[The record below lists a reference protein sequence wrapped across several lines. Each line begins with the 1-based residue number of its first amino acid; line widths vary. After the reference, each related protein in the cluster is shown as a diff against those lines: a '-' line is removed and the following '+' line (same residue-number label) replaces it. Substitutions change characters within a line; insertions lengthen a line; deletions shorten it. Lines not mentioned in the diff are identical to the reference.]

1 MFDAKKLLDALGTPA
16 TPPAPAPTAPAP
28 APAPEATKPAEAKPS
43 SAAQTFGAGTLLS
56 ELIGIANRPSPPPA
70 PEAPAQA
77 APAEGEQP
85 PPPPKPAA
93 PKAPPPADLTDL
105 LLGKAQEFLKTP
117 QGNAAMNAV
126 VLGLTKAVVN
136 SEAGRKLTAQ
146 AKSKGTALFNRFLNK
161 GAESPVIEGSATQ
174 IPAAPAPA
182 ALPAPAPAPSAEAA
196 GSGETALLVMRAMI
210 AAAAADGR
218 IDQDERERI
227 LGTLTRAGIDGEGV
241 KVIEAELDRPA
252 SATDLAAAVKTPEQA
267 VQVYTAARRIIT
279 PNTVEER
286 VFLAHL
292 SAALGLDPKVVAQ
305 IDALASGA
313 IKA

>member
-28 APAPEATKPAEAKPS
+28 APAPEATKPAEAKPA
-43 SAAQTFGAGTLLS
+43 SAAQAFGAGTLLS

-70 PEAPAQA
+70 PETPAQA

-161 GAESPVIEGSATQ
+161 GAESPVIEGSATLV
-174 IPAAPAPA
+174 PAAPEPA
-182 ALPAPAPAPSAEAA
+182 ALPAPAAEA
-196 GSGETALLVMRAMI
+196 SGGGDTALLVMRAMI

-252 SATDLAAAVKTPEQA
+252 SAAELAAAVKTPEQA

-292 SAALGLDPKVVAQ
+292 SAALGLDPKAVAQ

>member
-16 TPPAPAPTAPAP
+16 TPPAPAPAAS
-28 APAPEATKPAEAKPS
+28 APAPEAPKPAEAKPS

-56 ELIGIANRPSPPPA
+56 ELIGLANRPSPPPA
-70 PEAPAQA
+70 PETPAQA
-77 APAEGEQP
+77 PTAEGEQP

-136 SEAGRKLTAQ
+136 SETGRKFTAQ

-161 GAESPVIEGSATQ
+161 GAEGPVIDASATPL
-174 IPAAPAPA
+174 PAAPQPA
-182 ALPAPAPAPSAEAA
+182 ALPAPAADAA

-252 SATDLAAAVKTPEQA
+252 SAAELAASVKTPEMA

-313 IKA
+313 IRA

>member
-16 TPPAPAPTAPAP
+16 TPPAPAPAASAP
-28 APAPEATKPAEAKPS
+28 APAPEAAKPAEAKPS
-43 SAAQTFGAGTLLS
+43 AAAQAFGAGTLLS
-56 ELIGIANRPSPPPA
+56 ELIGLANRPSPPPA
-70 PEAPAQA
+70 PETPAQA
-77 APAEGEQP
+77 AAEGEQP

-105 LLGKAQEFLKTP
+105 LIGKAQEFLKTP

-136 SEAGRKLTAQ
+136 SEAGRKLTAS
-146 AKSKGTALFNRFLNK
+146 AKTKGTALFNRFLNK
-161 GAESPVIEGSATQ
+161 GADAPVIDGSATA
-174 IPAAPAPA
+174 IPTAPEPA
-182 ALPAPAPAPSAEAA
+182 ALPAPAADAA
-196 GSGETALLVMRAMI
+196 GGGETALLVMRAMI

-227 LGTLTRAGIDGEGV
+227 LGTLKRAGIDGEGV
-241 KVIEAELDRPA
+241 TLIEAELDKPA
-252 SATDLAAAVKTPEQA
+252 SAAELAAAVKTPEMA

-292 SAALGLDPKVVAQ
+292 SGALGLDPKVVAQ

>member
-16 TPPAPAPTAPAP
+16 TPAAPAP
-28 APAPEATKPAEAKPS
+28 AAPAPIPAPDAPKSAEAKPN
-43 SAAQTFGAGTLLS
+43 AAQAFGAGTLLS
-56 ELIGIANRPSPPPA
+56 ELIGLANRPSPPPA
-70 PEAPAQA
+70 PEPPAQA
-77 APAEGEQP
+77 SAEGEQP
-85 PPPPKPAA
+85 PPQPKPAA
-93 PKAPPPADLTDL
+93 PKTPAPPADLTDL

-136 SEAGRKLTAQ
+136 SEAGRKLTAS
-146 AKSKGTALFNRFLNK
+146 AKTKGTALFNRFLNK
-161 GAESPVIEGSATQ
+161 GADAPVIDGSATLV
-174 IPAAPAPA
+174 PAAPEPA
-182 ALPAPAPAPSAEAA
+182 ALPAPQA
-196 GSGETALLVMRAMI
+196 GPTDSGETALLVMRAMI

-218 IDQDERERI
+218 IDEDERERI
-227 LGTLTRAGIDGEGV
+227 LGTLKRAGIDGEGV
-241 KVIEAELDRPA
+241 ALIEAELARPA
-252 SATDLAAAVKTPEQA
+252 GAAELAAAVKTPEMA
-267 VQVYTAARRIIT
+267 VQVYTAARGIIT

-292 SAALGLDPKVVAQ
+292 SAALGLDPKIVAE

>member
-16 TPPAPAPTAPAP
+16 TPPAPAPAAP
-28 APAPEATKPAEAKPS
+28 APAPEAAKPAEAKPS
-43 SAAQTFGAGTLLS
+43 GAAQAFGAGTLLS
-56 ELIGIANRPSPPPA
+56 ELIGLANRPSPPPA
-70 PEAPAQA
+70 PETPAPAA
-77 APAEGEQP
+77 AEGEQ

-105 LLGKAQEFLKTP
+105 LIGKAQEFLKTP

-136 SEAGRKLTAQ
+136 SEAGRKLTAS
-146 AKSKGTALFNRFLNK
+146 AKTKGTALFNRFLNK
-161 GAESPVIEGSATQ
+161 GADTPVIDGSATT
-174 IPAAPAPA
+174 IPTAPEPA
-182 ALPAPAPAPSAEAA
+182 ALPAPAAEAA
-196 GSGETALLVMRAMI
+196 GGGETALLVMRAMI

-227 LGTLTRAGIDGEGV
+227 LGTLKRAGIDGEGV
-241 KVIEAELDRPA
+241 TLIEAELDKPA
-252 SATDLAAAVKTPEQA
+252 SAAELAAAVKTPEMA

>member
-16 TPPAPAPTAPAP
+16 TPPAPAPAAPAP
-28 APAPEATKPAEAKPS
+28 TPAPEAAKPAEAKPS

-56 ELIGIANRPSPPPA
+56 ELIGLANRPSPPAA
-70 PEAPAQA
+70 PETPAQPQA
-77 APAEGEQP
+77 AAEGEQP

-161 GAESPVIEGSATQ
+161 GAEAPVIDDSATLV
-174 IPAAPAPA
+174 PSAPEPA
-182 ALPAPAPAPSAEAA
+182 ALAAPTAEAA

-252 SATDLAAAVKTPEQA
+252 TATDLATAVKTPEQA

>member
-16 TPPAPAPTAPAP
+16 TPPAPAPAAP
-28 APAPEATKPAEAKPS
+28 APAPEASKPAEAKPS
-43 SAAQTFGAGTLLS
+43 SAAQAFGAGTLLS
-56 ELIGIANRPSPPPA
+56 ELIGLANRPSPPPA
-70 PEAPAQA
+70 PEQGAQPAA
-77 APAEGEQP
+77 AESEETP
-85 PPPPKPAA
+85 PPQPKPAA
-93 PKAPPPADLTDL
+93 KAPPPADLTDL

-126 VLGLTKAVVN
+126 VVGLTKAVVN

-146 AKSKGTALFNRFLNK
+146 AKSKGTALFNRLLNK
-161 GAESPVIEGSATQ
+161 GAETPVIDASAM
-174 IPAAPAPA
+174 PVVAAPEPA
-182 ALPAPAPAPSAEAA
+182 ALPAPATAPAD
-196 GSGETALLVMRAMI
+196 SGETALLVMRAMI

-241 KVIEAELDRPA
+241 AVIEAELDRPA
-252 SATDLAAAVKTPEQA
+252 SAAELAAAAKTPEQA

-292 SAALGLDPKVVAQ
+292 SAALGLDPKVVAR

>member
-28 APAPEATKPAEAKPS
+28 APAPEATKPAEAKPA
-43 SAAQTFGAGTLLS
+43 SAAQAFGAGTLLS
-56 ELIGIANRPSPPPA
+56 ELIGIANRPSPPA
-70 PEAPAQA
+70 PDAPAQA
-77 APAEGEQP
+77 ASAEGEQP

-93 PKAPPPADLTDL
+93 PKAPAPPADLTDL

-161 GAESPVIEGSATQ
+161 GAEAPVIEGSA
-174 IPAAPAPA
+174 IPVASGPEPA
-182 ALPAPAPAPSAEAA
+182 ALPAPAAEAA
-196 GSGETALLVMRAMI
+196 GSGDTALLVMRAMI

-252 SATDLAAAVKTPEQA
+252 SATDLAAAVRTPEQA